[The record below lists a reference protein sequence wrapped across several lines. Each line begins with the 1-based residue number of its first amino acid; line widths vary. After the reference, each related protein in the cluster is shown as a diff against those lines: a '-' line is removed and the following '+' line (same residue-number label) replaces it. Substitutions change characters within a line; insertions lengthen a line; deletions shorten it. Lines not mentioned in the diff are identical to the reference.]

1 MSAPHLPGRPWR
13 LAHSLRARV
22 WWVAAVPA
30 LLAVALAVGWMGWRG
45 EALALS
51 QMAQAQAADVAL
63 LASLIEARAEQTRA
77 TLGVLARDLTPE
89 RLNPARTAPDA
100 WATQRAV
107 LRTFDF
113 VDVAAADGRPL
124 WRQSQVPLLPADL
137 DEAVARLRTRT
148 LAEGQDQWLAPLGR
162 WPSEKP
168 LALMSTV
175 VRGPLGEVRGVL
187 VAGLSMYSSQLLP
200 PLVSQSA
207 FQGETLLVYTA
218 EGRLL
223 HHPQAS
229 RLLGLVQDE
238 AAWGPV
244 LARGLAPSS
253 GPEDRAVSQQ
263 VGDALV
269 SQAVV
274 PSWQWRVARISP
286 VSSVLAPYQALRRQ
300 ALGLAG
306 VAAVLAAALA
316 TYALRHLI
324 QPVTQLRRRALQVL
338 ERSAPAASDWPQAG
352 GEVGEL
358 ITILRQIALA
368 QEREH
373 QRLRVMVGQLEA
385 ILEHA
390 SIGIVVTRH
399 RTLELLGHQA
409 SAMLGYAP
417 GELHGQPARVLYPSE
432 AAYAELG
439 QQVRQQF
446 CERGHF
452 DGELV
457 FRRKDGSDF
466 WVHMLGRGVVPDDPE
481 GGTIWI
487 FDDITAEREA
497 RRELSWSAT
506 HDSLTGLVNRR
517 ELEQRLARLLQA
529 EPTEF
534 SPGEDAV
541 RGCLLFVD
549 LDHFKPINDG
559 AGHAAGDLALQ
570 QIARLME
577 AQVRQSDTV
586 GRLGGDEFALLL
598 PACSVERAEQIADSL
613 CRSVADWPLVF
624 EGQSY
629 PIGCSIG
636 LVALTPALG
645 DVRAVLHAADMA
657 CYRAKRAGR
666 NRVAQHELV
675 A

>member
-1 MSAPHLPGRPWR
+1 M
-13 LAHSLRARV
+13 
-22 WWVAAVPA
+22 
-30 LLAVALAVGWMGWRG
+30 LAVALAVGWMGWRG
-45 EALALS
+45 EVLALS

-77 TLGVLARDLTPE
+77 TLGVLARDLSPE
-89 RLNPARTAPDA
+89 RLDPARPAPDA
-100 WATQRAV
+100 WSSQRAV

-148 LAEGQDQWLAPLGR
+148 LAQGQDQLLAPLGR
-162 WPSEKP
+162 WPNEKP
-168 LALMSTV
+168 LALLSTL

-187 VAGLSMYSSQLLP
+187 VAGLSLYSSQLLP

-223 HHPQAS
+223 HHPQAA
-229 RLLGLVQDE
+229 RLLGRVQDE
-238 AAWGPV
+238 ALWGPV
-244 LARGLAPSS
+244 LARGLAASEE
-253 GPEDRAVSQQ
+253 PEGRAASQQ
-263 VGDALV
+263 VGEVLI
-269 SQAVV
+269 SQAAV

-286 VSSVLAPYQALRRQ
+286 VSSVLAPYQVMRRQ
-300 ALGLAG
+300 ALGLAA
-306 VAAVLAAALA
+306 VAAVLAAGLA
-316 TYALRHLI
+316 AYALRHLT

-446 CERGHF
+446 SERGHF

-529 EPTEF
+529 EPAEA
-534 SPGEDAV
+534 SLGEDAV

-613 CRSVADWPLVF
+613 CRTVADWQLVF

-636 LVALTPALG
+636 LVALTPSLG
-645 DVRAVLHAADMA
+645 DVREVLHAADMA

-666 NRVAQHELV
+666 NRVAQHALV